1 MKPRRTPNPK
11 KHLAAPPETA
21 SDVAAL
27 AEMARTARYVG
38 NPDHKR
44 NPGDF
49 GLSPPSRPRMGKSLC
64 DSVEI
69 FSRKEAEKLLQ
80 NGIERG
86 VISVQIERGWPRIV
100 WAVRDGAVLEARLD
114 NAEQGTYHGYPLDD
128 TDPFVTTVLERW
140 NTP

>member
-1 MKPRRTPNPK
+1 
-11 KHLAAPPETA
+11 
-21 SDVAAL
+21 
-27 AEMARTARYVG
+27 
-38 NPDHKR
+38 
-44 NPGDF
+44 
-49 GLSPPSRPRMGKSLC
+49 MGKSLC

-128 TDPFVTTVLERW
+128 ADPFVTTVLERW